1 MKLLQVRRLARA
13 FSLVEVMLSLGII
26 SFAFV
31 GLLGLIPL
39 GLDMFRTAVDAT
51 VEAQILQC
59 VTTVARQ
66 GKFSQLQE
74 LDRNPG
80 QQAGVELPDF
90 FFDEQG
96 GEITDP
102 HAIQSAEYI
111 YTAAVLVKPVS
122 TVPTG
127 SRGEAINANVATVNI
142 FIRRESAPRDVRLAS
157 IFIANNGL

>member
-1 MKLLQVRRLARA
+1 MLA
-13 FSLVEVMLSLGII
+13 LGII

-39 GLDMFRTAVDAT
+39 GLDMFRSAVDAT

-80 QQAGVELPDF
+80 QLGGTEAADF

-102 HAIQSAEYI
+102 EAIKSAQYI
-111 YTAAVLVKPVS
+111 YSAAVLVKPVWA
-122 TVPTG
+122 VPTAG
-127 SRGEAINANVATVNI
+127 PGGEEINPNVATVNI

-157 IFIANNGL
+157 IYIANNGL